1 MARLHY
7 DVGKRYVF
15 KLADPDQTIIT
26 GVFQEERQVG
36 ESKMMWFEQATPVGS
51 PWIYR
56 AEDNTMFLYN
66 NDAPN
71 FRAEHD
77 RILNVNPD
85 VNVALREHPRSVEG
99 LEEEA
104 SRAAHIKLQ
113 RLKAARE
120 AQLWLTKPPEA
131 ESTEGKHAKRTNKN
145 KSQVL
150 PREVAGHIASFLE
163 PHTQGSRL
171 VETTDEHYEHGPLPM
186 GGRRRTKRRIRRTKR
201 TRFRR

>member
-15 KLADPDQTIIT
+15 NLADPDQTIIT
-26 GVFQEERQVG
+26 GVFHSELQIAGV
-36 ESKMMWFEQATPVGS
+36 KMMWFDHAEPPGS

-56 AEDNTMFLYN
+56 AEDNTMLLFN
-66 NDAPN
+66 RDAPN
-71 FRAEHD
+71 FSAEHD

-85 VNVALREHPRSVEG
+85 VHVALREHPRSVEG

-104 SRAAHIKLQ
+104 GISGHNDSH

-131 ESTEGKHAKRTNKN
+131 EGKRAKRENIRRF
-145 KSQVL
+145 
-150 PREVAGHIASFLE
+150 PPEVAGHIASFIQPHE
-163 PHTQGSRL
+163 PGSRL
-171 VETTDEHYEHGPLPM
+171 VETTDEHNEPKYGPSPM